1 MSVSEYKSCTLCPRE
16 CKADRTQAVGFCGM
30 KDKLCAAK
38 AMVHTG
44 EEPCISGKRGSG
56 AIFFTGCTL
65 GCVFCQNRE
74 ISHGKFG
81 KEITVERLGEI
92 MLELQGKGVHNINLV
107 SATHFLPS
115 VEEAIEQ
122 IKDRLKIPVV
132 WNTGGYEKVEAVDR
146 ISKFSDIF
154 LQDLKFFSPDIS
166 GKYAFAS
173 DYFKHAVK
181 ATERM
186 VGLVGSPHFDAD
198 GILRKGIIL
207 RHLVLPSNRRDSI
220 ELLRELYKA
229 CGSENIVLSLMSQYT
244 PPNHKT
250 PYRELGRKLT
260 DFEYRSVCETALDL
274 GFRGYFQERDSA
286 VSSYTPIFDLAGL

>member
-1 MSVSEYKSCTLCPRE
+1 M
-16 CKADRTQAVGFCGM
+16 
-30 KDKLCAAK
+30 
-38 AMVHTG
+38 
-44 EEPCISGKRGSG
+44 
-56 AIFFTGCTL
+56 
-65 GCVFCQNRE
+65 
-74 ISHGKFG
+74 
-81 KEITVERLGEI
+81 
-92 MLELQGKGVHNINLV
+92 
-107 SATHFLPS
+107 PS

-132 WNTGGYEKVEAVDR
+132 WNTGGYEKVEAVER

-154 LQDLKFFSPDIS
+154 LQDLKFFSSDIS

-186 VGLVGSPHFDAD
+186 VGLVGSPRFDAD
-198 GILRKGIIL
+198 GILQKGIIL

-229 CGSENIVLSLMSQYT
+229 CGSENIILSLMSQYT
-244 PPNHKT
+244 PTTYKT
-250 PYRELGRKLT
+250 SYGELGRKLT